1 VVRGD
6 TVLTIASSP
15 TPLEESLRR
24 LETIVSPYVGIV
36 RRVRFDLAAADDAR
50 LVSVTSELADVRD
63 TLGGDLEAGTGSFER
78 HRRRALAAALGE
90 AVERYSATFLAA
102 DLVLATAEELGPEA
116 VDPERFALFR
126 DDQYAA
132 ADFLPQ
138 PFTRAS
144 RVRWTRGFSVPE
156 GRPVFLPAQLVYL
169 SGLPLAPGEDLI
181 GYPTSNGLACR
192 PTFDEALLAGLL
204 EALERDAFMLTWHNR
219 LTFPRLSA
227 GGDRAL
233 EAFHELYVEP
243 TGLRV
248 EIVDLSVF
256 HRVPTALALVHGAER
271 DAISLTL
278 GAACASRVREAW
290 QKAVGEAF
298 AVRAWARALRL
309 ADPDRVFDATFADIR
324 TFADHVHFYAL
335 EENAEHAAFLDASK
349 TLRAAADVP
358 PLAGDSVQAQIGEIA
373 LRLSEIGA
381 VPYAVDVTSPD
392 VRAAGLRVVKAIVPE
407 LCALDA
413 AHGARF
419 LGGSR
424 IYNAAYELGLRS
436 SPLPQTEVN
445 PYPHPFP

>member
-1 VVRGD
+1 M
-6 TVLTIASSP
+6 AASP

-24 LETIVSPYVGIV
+24 LETIVSPFVGIV
-36 RRVRFDLAAADDAR
+36 RRVRFDLAAAEDAR

-63 TLGGDLEAGTGSFER
+63 TLGGGLEAGAGSFER
-78 HRRRALAAALGE
+78 HRKRALAAALGE
-90 AVERYSATFLAA
+90 AAERYSATFLAA
-102 DLVLATAEELGPEA
+102 DDLVLATADELGPEA
-116 VDPERFALFR
+116 VDPQRFALFR

-132 ADFLPQ
+132 AGFLPQ

-169 SGLPLAPGEDLI
+169 SGLPLAPGEALI

-192 PTFDEALLAGLL
+192 PTFEEAVLAGLL
-204 EALERDAFMLTWHNR
+204 EVLERDAFMLTWHNR
-219 LTFPRLSA
+219 LTLPRLNA
-227 GGDRAL
+227 GGDREL

-256 HRVPTALALVHGAER
+256 HSVPTALALVHGAER
-271 DAISLTL
+271 DTTSLAL
-278 GAACASRVREAW
+278 GAACASRVQEAW
-290 QKAVGEAF
+290 QKAVCESF
-298 AVRAWARALRL
+298 AVRAWARGLRL
-309 ADPDRVFDATFADIR
+309 ADPDRVFDPAFADIR

-335 EENAEHAAFLDASK
+335 EVNAEHAAFLDASESV
-349 TLRAAADVP
+349 RSAAEVP
-358 PLAGDSVQAQIGEIA
+358 PLAGDDLQAQIGEIA
-373 LRLSEIGA
+373 RRLSANGA
-381 VPYAVDVTSPD
+381 VPYAVDVTAPD

-413 AHGARF
+413 THGARF

-436 SPLPQTEVN
+436 APLPRAELN
-445 PYPHPFP
+445 PYPHSFP